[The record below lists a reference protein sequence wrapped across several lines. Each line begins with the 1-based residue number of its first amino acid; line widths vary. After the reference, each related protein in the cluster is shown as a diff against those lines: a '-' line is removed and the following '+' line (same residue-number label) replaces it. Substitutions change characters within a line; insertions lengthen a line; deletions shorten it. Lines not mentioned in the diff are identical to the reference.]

1 MWYMCSNQLE
11 IGQLWALYSPNI
23 VPTSLTRAW
32 GVTPLNLAP
41 HPLQETM
48 LYLKIHN
55 CFKSTCFLQVDKNR
69 PLPSRAVQP
78 CILSRCTLTF
88 LKASF
93 PTNRTLLLFK
103 FASTR
108 KVQLGLNT
116 SPLNTHHEVP
126 GRFFIKKKSRSA
138 IPKKYLKYNFFQLL
152 LKDLLT

>member
-23 VPTSLTRAW
+23 VPTSLTRAR
-32 GVTPLNLAP
+32 GVTPLNLVP
-41 HPLQETM
+41 HPFQETM
-48 LYLKIHN
+48 LYLKVHN

-88 LKASF
+88 QKRVSQ
-93 PTNRTLLLFK
+93 PTEPLLLFK

-126 GRFFIKKKSRSA
+126 GRFFINKTSQELRMLSPSLFIQGSQCKC
-138 IPKKYLKYNFFQLL
+138 
-152 LKDLLT
+152 